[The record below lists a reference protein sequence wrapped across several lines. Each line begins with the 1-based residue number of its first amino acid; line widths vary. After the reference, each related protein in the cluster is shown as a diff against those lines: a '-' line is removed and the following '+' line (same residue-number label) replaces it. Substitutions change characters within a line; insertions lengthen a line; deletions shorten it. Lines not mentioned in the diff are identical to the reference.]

1 MPQTTPPNELS
12 ATALSAGIA
21 AGQIGVEEAV
31 RACLAR
37 VAARDPVVRAWAFID
52 GDAVLRQARELD
64 KWPVRGPLHGI
75 PIGVKDM
82 IDTADMPTQHNSPV
96 YRGHQPSLDA
106 ACVATLRAAGAIIL
120 GKTDTTEFA
129 TGGRRASTRH
139 PLNPNHTPGGSSAG
153 SAAAVGDCQVHI
165 ALGTQTA
172 GSTIRPASFNGIF
185 ALKPTWG
192 VVSREG
198 VKLYSATLDTLTWFG
213 RAVSDLGLL
222 CDAFA
227 IYDDTP
233 PRPVTLRGAR
243 FAFCRTPMWS
253 RAQPGTPEAMEAAA
267 EQLRAAGAIV
277 TWIDLPPEF
286 DALPD
291 MQHSI
296 MMAEGQAAFLS
307 LVRVHG
313 KAAHDDFHDR
323 VENRSGITRAQ
334 LAAAYDG
341 AARCRGVFDT
351 IAGAYAAVVVP
362 SARGEAPVYEA
373 GPGDAIFNR
382 MWTLLHGPNVNIPV
396 LHGPTGL
403 PVGVTL
409 IGPRFR
415 DRQLLATAEAVA
427 ACVGPGRKG

>member
-1 MPQTTPPNELS
+1 MTQDILPNELT

-21 AGQIGVEEAV
+21 AGEIGVEQAV

-37 VAARDPVVRAWAFID
+37 VAARDPVVRAWAYID
-52 GDAVLRQARELD
+52 PEAVLRQARELD
-64 KWPVRGPLHGI
+64 KWPVRGALHGI

-96 YRGHQPSLDA
+96 YQGHRPALDA

-129 TGGRRASTRH
+129 SAGRRAATRH
-139 PLNPNHTPGGSSAG
+139 PLNPSRTPGGSSAG

-172 GSTIRPASFNGIF
+172 GSTMRPASFNGVF

-192 VVSREG
+192 AVSREG
-198 VKLYSATLDTLTWFG
+198 IKQYSVTLDTLTWFG

-227 IYDDTP
+227 IHDDTP
-233 PRPVTLRGAR
+233 PHPVAIRGAR
-243 FAFCRTPMWS
+243 FAFCRTPMWAA
-253 RAQPGTPEAMEAAA
+253 AQPGTPEAMEAAA
-267 EQLRAAGAIV
+267 AQLRAAGATV
-277 TWIDLPPEF
+277 TWLDLPPEF

-291 MQHSI
+291 MQMTI
-296 MMAEGQAAFLS
+296 MLAEGQAAFLS
-307 LVRVHG
+307 LVRTHG

-334 LAAAYDG
+334 LLAAYDG
-341 AARCRGVFDT
+341 AARSRGVFDA
-351 IAGAYAAVVVP
+351 IAGEYDAVIVP
-362 SARGEAPVYEA
+362 SARGEAPAYED
-373 GPGDAIFNR
+373 GPGDAVFNR
-382 MWTLLHGPNVNIPV
+382 MWTLLHGPSVNIPV
-396 LHGPTGL
+396 LKGPAGM

-409 IGPRFR
+409 LAPRFR
-415 DRQLLATAEAVA
+415 DRQLLVTAAAVA
-427 ACVGPGRKG
+427 ACVGLG